1 MAKTGRKGIVKVGID
16 PQDEL
21 KDLATDG
28 EGAGDSYEGIAD
40 PSRPDPGP
48 KMRWQV
54 QAEEAEARAKA
65 ARAEAQAAQVAK
77 NKAAIAFVKAAEG
90 QKPLE
95 TKYTRDREV
104 VEQLKADA
112 PFEQALILPPVHAD
126 APPKPDGPCCA
137 GCRFAGAEEKP
148 NRQVVIHC
156 RRHPPIAVITDLK
169 RDIRG
174 TIISS
179 ETFSFFPILQPAAWC
194 GDYEEGEPDIIFPGF
209 AVRAQ

>member
-1 MAKTGRKGIVKVGID
+1 MAKTGRKGITKVGID

-21 KDLATDG
+21 KGIEDG
-28 EGAGDSYEGIAD
+28 EGGGDSYEGIAD

-65 ARAEAQAAQVAK
+65 ARAEAQAQRQAK
-77 NKAAIAFVKAAEG
+77 NAEARHFVETGERPPPPPPPTPALPAIVM
-90 QKPLE
+90 P
-95 TKYTRDREV
+95 
-104 VEQLKADA
+104 EQ
-112 PFEQALILPPVHAD
+112 HAD

-156 RRHPPIAVITDLK
+156 RRHPPMTVITDLK